1 MLTDACC
8 VRNQVANDSALD
20 TRHVV
25 QLYARRD
32 DGLTFL
38 VGFASI
44 PVTAG
49 HRATADVV
57 ARLEYA
63 GRWDAA
69 RRAVVAPQGEVEIS
83 VSRHWGDPDAVRV
96 TA

>member
-1 MLTDACC
+1 
-8 VRNQVANDSALD
+8 
-20 TRHVV
+20 
-25 QLYARRD
+25 
-32 DGLTFL
+32 

-63 GRWDAA
+63 GRWDAQ
-69 RRAVVAPQGEVEIS
+69 RRAVVAPQGDVEIE
-83 VSRHWGDPDAVRV
+83 VATRWGDPDAVRLTV
-96 TA
+96 